1 MYYYISGVLV
11 ATETGAAV
19 IDNHGIAYRMTA
31 SATTLARLSSKMNE
45 NVRLFTYLHVYQDG
59 LELFGFFN
67 QEELSAFRLL
77 IAVSGVGPKAAMA
90 ILSQMTAEQLSV
102 AVATGDAKAIAR
114 APGVGQ
120 KTAARII
127 LELKDKLA
135 GQIGSDAQDSGGV
148 PDAGA
153 SSALSEALN
162 ALMVLGYSRAQSAAA
177 LRGMDP
183 GLTVEQMIP
192 LALKKL
198 S

>member
-1 MYYYISGVLV
+1 MYYYISGTLV
-11 ATETGAAV
+11 ATESGAAV
-19 IDNHGIAYRMTA
+19 VDNHGIAYRMTA
-31 SATTLARLSSKMNE
+31 SATTLAKLSSKLNE
-45 NVRLFTYLHVYQDG
+45 SVRLYTYLHVYQDG
-59 LELFGFFN
+59 IELFGFFS

-90 ILSQMTAEQLSV
+90 VLSQMTAEQLAL
-102 AVATGDAKAIAR
+102 AVGTGDAKAIAR

-135 GQIGSDAQDSGGV
+135 GQISADPQDSGFS
-148 PDAGA
+148 PDPGSA
-153 SSALSEALN
+153 SAMSEALN
-162 ALMVLGYSRAQSAAA
+162 ALMVLGYSRAQASGA
-177 LRGMDP
+177 LRGIDP